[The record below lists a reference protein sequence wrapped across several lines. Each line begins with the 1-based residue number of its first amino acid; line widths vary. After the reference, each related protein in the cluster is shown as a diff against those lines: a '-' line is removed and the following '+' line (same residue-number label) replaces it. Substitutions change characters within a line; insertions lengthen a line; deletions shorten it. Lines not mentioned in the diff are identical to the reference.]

1 MKSLLKFNRMSA
13 YMIAFLAITDA
24 CIAILSHYKSVT
36 IIVALIRVGLLLTIL
51 VVAKVR
57 SSSNFYI
64 PGFSEMNDVNYW
76 QFASLVSIAS
86 TGAFIYSA
94 NVAGTSLSGVY
105 IGLYLAYLLF
115 VFVLYQTKPWA
126 SQQHLSRT
134 NRLKKLKKKA
144 KLNRNEWEIVKPF
157 LITEDNKLEDA
168 PFIWKVTKWV
178 IVFTLAAFLNGFANM
193 VVGLF

>member
-1 MKSLLKFNRMSA
+1 MKKLLIFNRMSA
-13 YMIAFLAITDA
+13 YMIAALAIVDA
-24 CIAILSHYKSVT
+24 YIAILSHYKSVT

-57 SSSNFYI
+57 TSSKFYI
-64 PGFSEMNDVNYW
+64 PGFAEMNDVNYW
-76 QFASLVSIAS
+76 QFASLISIAS
-86 TGAFIYSA
+86 TGAFIYTA

-105 IGLYLAYLLF
+105 VGLYLAYLLF
-115 VFVLYQTKPWA
+115 VLVLYQTKPWA
-126 SQQHLSRT
+126 AQQHLSRT
-134 NRLKKLKKKA
+134 NRLKKLKRKA
-144 KLNRNEWEIVKPF
+144 KLNRNEWEVVKPF
-157 LITEDNKLEDA
+157 LIKDANKLEEV